1 MPSLATENII
11 LRDVGVGDIRTVL
24 TEDVILKSM
33 KQRKH
38 MLIMGVILA
47 RKVAREAGGKVGLAG
62 NGRVSREEGIM
73 VVIRVTKITRFTV
86 THLDLWGG
94 VKGCVITKPLH
105 KVDATNDMWPHDL
118 NSILGEQ
125 ALVLLQ
131 VDMPRGYD

>member
-62 NGRVSREEGIM
+62 NGGVSGEEGIRM
-73 VVIRVTKITRFTV
+73 VAYARN
-86 THLDLWGG
+86 L
-94 VKGCVITKPLH
+94 GCNDNAFSPK
-105 KVDATNDMWPHDL
+105 DA
-118 NSILGEQ
+118 
-125 ALVLLQ
+125 
-131 VDMPRGYD
+131 R